1 MTPLTEERGQKG
13 AYMEI
18 KEAIYGRRSIRKYKD
33 TPLKKEEVAEIIAA
47 GMAAPSG
54 VNLQPWYFVVVQSE
68 EAMEDVKEIMKE
80 AAIAMVPSLKERFAK
95 HPEVVKETE
104 NFLLNLGH
112 APMCILA
119 FLDKPGHKKAEST
132 MIQSVAAAIQNML
145 LTAHGLGIGS
155 CWMTAPL
162 ETGVDHKF
170 QERFAPDKGDMIAMI
185 TLGYPEEER
194 TMPRRKPNR
203 FEIV

>member
-1 MTPLTEERGQKG
+1 MELQK
-13 AYMEI
+13 
-18 KEAIYGRRSIRKYKD
+18 AIYERRSIRKYKEM
-33 TPLKKEEVAEIIAA
+33 PLKKEEVAEILAA

-68 EAMEDVKEIMKE
+68 EGMQDVKEIMKE
-80 AAIAMVPSLKERFAK
+80 TALAMVPSLRERFAK

-104 NFLLNLGH
+104 NFLLTLGH

-119 FLDKPGHKKAEST
+119 FVDQPNHKKTAST
-132 MIQSVAAAIQNML
+132 MLQSVAASIENML
-145 LTAHGLGIGS
+145 LRAYSLGIGS

-162 ETGVDHKF
+162 ETGMDSKF
-170 QERFAPDKGDMIAMI
+170 HARFAPDKGDMVAMI
-185 TLGYPEEER
+185 TLGYPDEDR
-194 TMPRRKPNR
+194 TMPRRKSDR